1 MQTRARLGPVVAT
14 ALVAALAGVGALWWF
29 ALEPSRDAVANG
41 AHERWSADAKS
52 GAAAESARVDEPVG
66 AAADSPA
73 AIDAARREEETPV
86 IPAGYVLVVVRRAED
101 REPIAGATIFW
112 ADEWALS
119 RERDRRGSD
128 ESYVDPNELVES
140 VGVRTTTDARGRCL
154 LGPMA
159 VTDRVS
165 EDGGG
170 LTISARHD
178 TEWALVETHVT
189 TARRL
194 VTIDL
199 SDADLVRVQVVG
211 ADGTPLPGVVAVFG
225 SAGQD
230 MRQSRRA
237 LTEGR
242 DAIATIRGVKAFTRF
257 FSDPDAMQWGV
268 SVALPLRTRAFT
280 PIDLDALPK
289 DPVVVR
295 VPACGRMSITLR
307 GRDGQLLRRKARV
320 KVTGYPRLE
329 SASGAATA
337 PSGPNTST
345 QLLVAEDGG
354 FELPFVDVGV
364 TLDVSAEVDRA
375 EAGHALLAG
384 PDAVGER
391 KEASLDLD
399 YGTVKFVGMLVRAD
413 ETPAAGE
420 RMEIRVV
427 GNRNSMVRRSGVLPY
442 EEPESGEG
450 TTDAQGKYSISVPV
464 VGSGPNS
471 FDCELLVRSAT
482 GLDRKLA
489 AIAVVAE
496 KNGDAFMG
504 TLHVPVD

>member
-1 MQTRARLGPVVAT
+1 MQTRARLVPVVVT
-14 ALVAALAGVGALWWF
+14 ALVAALAGVGALVWF
-29 ALEPSRDAVANG
+29 ALEPTRDAAANG
-41 AHERWSADAKS
+41 AHERSSADAKS
-52 GAAAESARVDEPVG
+52 GAAAESTRVDEPVA

-73 AIDAARREEETPV
+73 ALDAARSEEETTV

-101 REPIAGATIFW
+101 KEPIAGATVFW
-112 ADEWALS
+112 ADESGLTL
-119 RERDRRGSD
+119 ERDRRGSN
-128 ESYVDPNELVES
+128 ESYVDPNELVEA
-140 VGVRTTTDARGRCL
+140 VGVRVTTDARGRCL
-154 LGPMA
+154 LGPMV
-159 VTDRVS
+159 VTDRVTS
-165 EDGGG
+165 HGG
-170 LTISARHD
+170 LTICARHD
-178 TEWALVETHVT
+178 TQWALVETFVT
-189 TARRL
+189 TDRRL

-199 SDADLVRVQVVG
+199 SDADVIRVQVLS

-237 LTEGR
+237 LSEGR

-280 PIDLDALPK
+280 TIDLDALPK

-295 VPACGRMSITLR
+295 VPACGRMTILLR
-307 GRDGQLLRRKARV
+307 GRDGQVLRRKARV
-320 KVTGYPRLE
+320 TVTGYQRLE
-329 SASGAATA
+329 STSGASTA
-337 PSGPNTST
+337 PSGPSVST

-354 FELPFVDVGV
+354 VELPFVDVGLA
-364 TLDVSAEVDRA
+364 LDVSAEVDRA
-375 EAGHALLAG
+375 DAGHALLAG

-391 KEASLDLD
+391 KVASLDVD
-399 YGTVKFVGMLVRAD
+399 YGTVKFVGMLLRAD
-413 ETPAAGE
+413 ESPAAGE
-420 RMEIRVV
+420 RVELRVV

-450 TTDAQGKYSISVPV
+450 TTDAQGKYSIPVPV

-482 GLDRKLA
+482 GLDRRLA
-489 AIAVVAE
+489 AIAVVAA

-504 TLHVPVD
+504 TLHVPDN